1 MAKYTKKTI
10 KYSQLAGSL
19 IPRKCT
25 YGSLPFLYI
34 GVVSQLASNERL
46 GRMDLKSWKK
56 FIQTIHLVFFFY
68 YTDCRFQISSMDM

>member
-25 YGSLPFLYI
+25 CGSPSFLYI
-34 GVVSQLASNERL
+34 GLASNERL

-68 YTDCRFQISSMDM
+68 YTDYRFQISSMDM